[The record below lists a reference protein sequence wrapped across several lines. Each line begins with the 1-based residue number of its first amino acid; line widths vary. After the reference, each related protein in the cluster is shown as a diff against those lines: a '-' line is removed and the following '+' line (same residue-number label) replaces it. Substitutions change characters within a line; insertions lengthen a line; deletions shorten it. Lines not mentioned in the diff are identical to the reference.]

1 MRRFLL
7 FLVVLTGFLPHSVAA
22 GQDLVRAE
30 GMASIVNNRVDIA
43 RDRAID
49 SAQRNAVER
58 VVGVMISSSTEVEN
72 FQVKMDRIL
81 SESKGFITS
90 YKILKEERERDVY
103 EVHIEAVVETGR
115 LKDRLEAVQ
124 LIMARK
130 SKPRLMILFNEQ
142 AQKDAIAEA
151 AMARYFMAQGFKL
164 VDADVARK
172 NRDVQAIQA
181 TAERQQLTN
190 IAKLY
195 GAEVLIL
202 GRVEV
207 ASKSFKMGDVEIQS
221 NEVAVSGKVVNGDTG
236 EILASDSKSR
246 KGEFK
251 TVTEDTAIDL
261 AKQMK
266 EEILERWSSEL
277 TNTVTVKLVVSGL
290 NNYKDLSRFKEIL
303 NTEIR
308 GLKELQQR
316 SYARGQVE
324 LDLEVKGNTQ
334 NVADDLSTIMLN
346 QKKFLILEIT
356 QNTIKASLSPKKLL
370 KIEGGHNET
379 EFISSNSNVFVRP
392 DVPFWLCCQRK
403 L

>member
-1 MRRFLL
+1 MSTQLKKNDGSKGETMRRFFF
-7 FLVVLTGFLPHSVAA
+7 FLIILIGFLPPSIAS
-22 GQDLVRAE
+22 GQDRVRAE

-58 VVGVMISSSTEVEN
+58 VVGVMVSSSTEVEN

-90 YKILKEERERDVY
+90 YKILKEEKERDVY

-164 VDADVARK
+164 VDAEVARR
-172 NRDVQAIQA
+172 NRDVKALQADA
-181 TAERQQLTN
+181 DRQQLTSV
-190 IAKLY
+190 AQRY

-202 GRVEV
+202 GRVE
-207 ASKSFKMGDVEIQS
+207 ASSKSFKMGEVEIKS
-221 NEVAVSGKVVNGDTG
+221 SEVAVSAKVVNGDTG

-251 TVTEDTAIDL
+251 AVTEDTAIDL

-277 TNTVTVKLVVSGL
+277 TNTVTVKLIVSGL
-290 NNYKDLSRFKEIL
+290 NHYKDLSRFKEIL
-303 NTEIR
+303 NTEVR
-308 GLKELQQR
+308 GLKELHQR

-334 NVADDLSTIMLN
+334 NVADDLSTIKLN
-346 QKKFLILEIT
+346 HKRVSILEIT
-356 QNTIKASLSPKKLL
+356 QNTIKASLSPKKMM
-370 KIEGGHNET
+370 E
-379 EFISSNSNVFVRP
+379 
-392 DVPFWLCCQRK
+392 D
-403 L
+403 

>member
-1 MRRFLL
+1 MFIPQYYLRFFRVKRGEKMRRFLF
-7 FLVVLTGFLPHSVAA
+7 FLIILICFLPPAA
-22 GQDLVRAE
+22 ATGQDRVRAE
-30 GMASIVNNRVDIA
+30 GMASIAGNRVDIA

-58 VVGVMISSSTEVEN
+58 VVGVMVTGSTEVEN

-90 YKILKEERERDVY
+90 YKIVKEERAGDVY
-103 EVHIEAVVETGR
+103 AVTIDAVVETGR
-115 LKDRLEAVQ
+115 LKDRLEAAQ

-130 SKPRLMILFNEQ
+130 SKPRLMILFSEQ

-151 AMARYFMAQGFKL
+151 AMVRYFMSQGFKL
-164 VDADVARK
+164 VDAGVARK
-172 NRDVQAIQA
+172 NREVQALHDSA
-181 TAERQQLTN
+181 DRQQMTG
-190 IAKLY
+190 IAQRY

-202 GRVEV
+202 GRVE
-207 ASKSFKMGDVEIQS
+207 ASSKSFKMGDVEVQS
-221 NEVAVSGKVVNGDTG
+221 SEVAVSGKVVNGDTG
-236 EILASDSKSR
+236 EILASDSRSR

-251 TVTEDTAIDL
+251 SVTEGAAVEL

-266 EEILERWSSEL
+266 GEILERWSSEL

-290 NNYKDLSRFKEIL
+290 HNYNDLSRFKDIL
-303 NTEIR
+303 NTQIR

-334 NVADDLSTIMLN
+334 NVADDLSAITLN
-346 QKKFLILEIT
+346 QKKVSILEIT
-356 QNTIKASLSPKKLL
+356 QNLIKASVSSKKT
-370 KIEGGHNET
+370 KE
-379 EFISSNSNVFVRP
+379 
-392 DVPFWLCCQRK
+392 D
-403 L
+403 

>member
-1 MRRFLL
+1 MRRFLFFMVIL
-7 FLVVLTGFLPHSVAA
+7 IGFLPPAA
-22 GQDLVRAE
+22 ATGQDRVRAE
-30 GMASIVNNRVDIA
+30 GMASIADHRVDIA

-58 VVGVMISSSTEVEN
+58 VVGVMVSGSTEVEN

-90 YKILKEERERDVY
+90 YKIVKEERNGDVY
-103 EVHIEAVVETGR
+103 EVTIDAVVEAGR

-130 SKPRLMILFNEQ
+130 SKPRLMILFSEQ

-151 AMARYFMAQGFKL
+151 AMARYFMSQGFKL
-164 VDADVARK
+164 VDAGGARK
-172 NRDVQAIQA
+172 NRDVQVLHDSAD
-181 TAERQQLTN
+181 RQQMTS
-190 IAKLY
+190 IAQRY

-207 ASKSFKMGDVEIQS
+207 ASKSFKMGDVEVQS
-221 NEVAVSGKVVNGDTG
+221 SEVAVSGKVVNGDTG

-251 TVTEDTAIDL
+251 PVTEGAALEL

-277 TNTVTVKLVVSGL
+277 TSTVTVKLLVSGL
-290 NNYKDLSRFKEIL
+290 HSYNDLSRFKEIL
-303 NTEIR
+303 STQIR

-334 NVADDLSTIMLN
+334 NVADDLSAITLN
-346 QKKFLILEIT
+346 QRKISILEMT
-356 QNTIKASLSPKKLL
+356 QNRIKASLSPGKTMK
-370 KIEGGHNET
+370 
-379 EFISSNSNVFVRP
+379 
-392 DVPFWLCCQRK
+392 D
-403 L
+403 

>member
-1 MRRFLL
+1 MRRFLV
-7 FLVVLTGFLPHSVAA
+7 FLVILIGFLPPSIAA
-22 GQDLVRAE
+22 GQDRIRAE

-49 SAQRNAVER
+49 NAQRNAVER

-90 YKILKEERERDVY
+90 YKILKEEKEKDLY

-164 VDADVARK
+164 VDAEVARK
-172 NRDVQAIQA
+172 NRDVQNLQA
-181 TAERQQLTN
+181 GADRQQLTG
-190 IAKLY
+190 IAQRY
-195 GAEVLIL
+195 GAEVLII

-207 ASKSFKMGDVEIQS
+207 TSKSFKLGDVEIQS
-221 NEVAVSGKVVNGDTG
+221 SEVAVSGKVVNGDTG

-251 TVTEDTAIDL
+251 EVTEDTAIDL

-277 TNTVTVKLVVSGL
+277 TNTVTIKLVVSGL
-290 NNYKDLSRFKEIL
+290 NNYNDLSRFKEIL

-308 GLKELQQR
+308 GLKELHQR
-316 SYARGQVE
+316 SYERGQVE

-346 QKKFLILEIT
+346 QRKVSILEIT
-356 QNTIKASLSPKKLL
+356 QNTIKASFSPKKMM
-370 KIEGGHNET
+370 E
-379 EFISSNSNVFVRP
+379 
-392 DVPFWLCCQRK
+392 D
-403 L
+403 

>member
-7 FLVVLTGFLPHSVAA
+7 FLVILIGFLPPSVAA
-22 GQDLVRAE
+22 GQDRVRAE
-30 GMASIVNNRVDIA
+30 GMASIVNNRVDSA

-58 VVGVMISSSTEVEN
+58 VAGIMVSSSTEVEN

-90 YKILKEERERDVY
+90 YKILKEERERDLY

-115 LKDRLEAVQ
+115 LKDRLEAVR
-124 LIMARK
+124 LIVARK
-130 SKPRLMILFNEQ
+130 SKPRLMILFSEQ

-164 VDADVARK
+164 VDAEVARK
-172 NRDVQAIQA
+172 SRDMKALQA
-181 TAERQQLTN
+181 TADRQQLTG
-190 IAKLY
+190 IAQRY

-221 NEVAVSGKVVNGDTG
+221 SEVAVSGKVVNGDTG
-236 EILASDSKSR
+236 EILASDSKNR

-251 TVTEDTAIDL
+251 TVTEETALDL

-290 NNYKDLSRFKEIL
+290 NYGDLSRFKEIL

-346 QKKFLILEIT
+346 QRKVSILEIT
-356 QNTIKASLSPKKLL
+356 QNTIKASLSPKK
-370 KIEGGHNET
+370 
-379 EFISSNSNVFVRP
+379 
-392 DVPFWLCCQRK
+392 
-403 L
+403 

>member
-1 MRRFLL
+1 MVMALCLFRKNIRYFVKVKKGEEMRRFLFFMVIL
-7 FLVVLTGFLPHSVAA
+7 IGFLPPAA
-22 GQDLVRAE
+22 ATGQDRVRAD
-30 GMASIVNNRVDIA
+30 GMASIADNRVDIA

-58 VVGVMISSSTEVEN
+58 VVGVMVSGSTEVEN

-81 SESKGFITS
+81 AESKGFITS
-90 YKILKEERERDVY
+90 YKIVKEERDGDVY
-103 EVHIEAVVETGR
+103 EVTIDAVVETGR
-115 LKDRLEAVQ
+115 LKDRLEAAR

-130 SKPRLMILFNEQ
+130 SKPRLMILFSEQ

-151 AMARYFMAQGFKL
+151 AMARYFMSQGFKL
-164 VDADVARK
+164 VDAGVARK
-172 NRDVQAIQA
+172 NRDVQVLYDS
-181 TAERQQLTN
+181 TDPRQMTGVAQR
-190 IAKLY
+190 Y

-207 ASKSFKMGDVEIQS
+207 TVRSFKMGDVEVQS
-221 NEVAVSGKVVNGDTG
+221 SEVALSGKVVNGDTG
-236 EILASDSKSR
+236 EIISSDCKSR

-251 TVTEDTAIDL
+251 PVTEGAAVEL

-290 NNYKDLSRFKEIL
+290 HNYNDLSRFKDIL
-303 NTEIR
+303 STQIR

-324 LDLEVKGNTQ
+324 MDLEVKGNTQ
-334 NVADDLSTIMLN
+334 NVADDLSAITLN
-346 QKKFLILEIT
+346 QRKVSILEMT
-356 QNTIKASLSPKKLL
+356 QNSIKASLSSKKTM
-370 KIEGGHNET
+370 K
-379 EFISSNSNVFVRP
+379 
-392 DVPFWLCCQRK
+392 D
-403 L
+403 